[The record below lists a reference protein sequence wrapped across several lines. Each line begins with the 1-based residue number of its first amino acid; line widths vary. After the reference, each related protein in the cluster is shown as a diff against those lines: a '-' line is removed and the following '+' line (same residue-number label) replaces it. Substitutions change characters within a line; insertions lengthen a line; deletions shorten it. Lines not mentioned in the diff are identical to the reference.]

1 MATTGNRGEMNKPLA
16 RGIGIGLVVAL
27 SGLLLAGFAFARH
40 PGIGMMGQQSRHY
53 SSTDVCAPSTT
64 LTGQTI
70 NVSVFDMGMM
80 MGNARRMG
88 LSASPSTIASGK
100 VNIVVTN
107 MGMRTH
113 ELVVLPLADRQSA
126 GTRVVGADGKINETG
141 SLGEVSNNCASGSG
155 EGILSGSRG
164 WTTLNLAPGRYEFV
178 CNLPNHYSAGMY
190 QEVLVSS

>member
-1 MATTGNRGEMNKPLA
+1 MNRSLA

-27 SGLLLAGFAFARH
+27 SGLLVVGFSFSRH
-40 PGIGMMGQQSRHY
+40 PGFGMMGQQSRHY
-53 SSTDVCAPSTT
+53 SSTDVCAPSTK

-88 LSASPSTIASGK
+88 LSAYPPTIASGK
-100 VNIVVTN
+100 VNIVVAN

-113 ELVVLPLADRQSA
+113 ELVVLPLADGQSA
-126 GTRVVGADGKINETG
+126 GTRVVGADGKIDESG
-141 SLGEVSNNCASGSG
+141 SLGEASNNCASGSG

-164 WTTLNLAPGRYEFV
+164 WITLNLAPGRYEFV

-190 QEVLVSS
+190 QEVVVSP

>member
-1 MATTGNRGEMNKPLA
+1 MDKTLA
-16 RGIGIGLVVAL
+16 RGIGIGLVAAL
-27 SGLLLAGFAFARH
+27 SGLLLVGFTSVRH
-40 PGIGMMGQQSRHY
+40 SGFGMMGQQPRHY
-53 SSTDVCAPSTT
+53 TSTDVCAPKTK

-88 LSASPSTIASGK
+88 LAASPSIISSGK

-113 ELVVLPLADRQSA
+113 ELVVLPLASGQSA
-126 GTRVVGADGKINETG
+126 GTRVVGTDGRIDESG
-141 SLGEVSNNCASGSG
+141 SLGEVSNTCASGSG
-155 EGILSGSRG
+155 DGILSGSRG
-164 WTTLNLAPGRYEFV
+164 WTTLTLAPGRYEFV

-190 QEVLVSS
+190 QVVVVNP